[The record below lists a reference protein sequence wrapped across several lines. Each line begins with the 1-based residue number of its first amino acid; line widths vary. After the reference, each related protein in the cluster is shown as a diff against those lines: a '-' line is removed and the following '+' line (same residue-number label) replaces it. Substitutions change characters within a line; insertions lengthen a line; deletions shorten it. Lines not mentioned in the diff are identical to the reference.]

1 MRGATDDKRLA
12 PLKRV
17 RAGLIQPA
25 APPSPGPRPW
35 WEGRPFVAAMILLA
49 FIPLL
54 YPPFPPLVDLPGHM
68 GRFKVA
74 ADGATSPF
82 LSQWYAFRW
91 MPIGNLGVD
100 VLAIPLA
107 KLVGVEAATKA
118 VVMLIPPLTVAG
130 MLWVAREVH
139 NRLPPTVAFALPLA
153 FGHPF
158 LFGFVNFALSMA
170 LALVAFGLWLRL
182 GRLGKAKLRAILFV
196 PISFVVFFAHTF
208 GWGVLGLL
216 CMSAEAVRQHDR
228 GRGWWRSIL
237 RAAYHA
243 GAMALPLALMVLW
256 RSEAAGGTTLG
267 WFAWTFKLEY
277 FGRAL
282 RDRWLWFDLAS
293 LALLVLLP
301 VFALVHRRLVLS
313 RNLAFSGLTLLA
325 CFVLLPRVI
334 FGSAY
339 ADMRLV
345 PYMIAIFVLAIRF
358 KAETIYPLA
367 RTLALGALA
376 FLLVRTAGTTASFA
390 IAANHQRQQLAVL
403 EVVPKGARVVALAWA
418 PCKGW
423 AMRRGDHLPSMVIV
437 RREGFAN
444 DQWPLAGSSLLT
456 TYYPQAGFFKG
467 DPSGVVRS
475 EGCRREGVPI
485 ELSLRAIP
493 RDAFDYLWLIDMP
506 PIPKAWVAGWEPVRT
521 AEGSLLLKR
530 VDAPLPADAAPRLK
544 IRRTETAI
552 GR

>member
-1 MRGATDDKRLA
+1 
-12 PLKRV
+12 
-17 RAGLIQPA
+17 
-25 APPSPGPRPW
+25 
-35 WEGRPFVAAMILLA
+35 
-49 FIPLL
+49 
-54 YPPFPPLVDLPGHM
+54 
-68 GRFKVA
+68 
-74 ADGATSPF
+74 
-82 LSQWYAFRW
+82 
-91 MPIGNLGVD
+91 VD

-107 KLVGVEAATKA
+107 KLIGVEAATKA

-139 NRLPPTVAFALPLA
+139 NRLPPTVPFALPVA

-158 LFGFVNFALSMA
+158 LFGFVNFALSVA
-170 LALVAFGLWLRL
+170 LALLAFGLWLRL
-182 GRLGKAKLRAILFV
+182 GRLGKPALRAILFV
-196 PISFVVFFAHTF
+196 PISFIVFFAHTF
-208 GWGVLGLL
+208 GWGMLGLL
-216 CMSAEAVRQHDR
+216 CLSAEAVRQHDR
-228 GRGWWRSIL
+228 GWSWWKSCL
-237 RAAYHA
+237 RAGGHA
-243 GAMALPLALMVLW
+243 TAMALPLALMIMW
-256 RSEAAGGTTLG
+256 RSDATGGKTLG
-267 WFAWTFKLEY
+267 WFAWTFKWEY
-277 FGRAL
+277 FTRAL
-282 RDRWLWFDLAS
+282 RDRWELFDLAS
-293 LALLVLLP
+293 LAILILLP
-301 VFALVHRRLVLS
+301 LFALVHRRLVLS

-325 CFVLLPRVI
+325 CFILLPRVI

-367 RTLALGALA
+367 RTLAVCGVA
-376 FLLVRTAGTTASFA
+376 FLLARTAGTTASLA

-403 EVVPKGARVVALAWA
+403 DAVPKGSRVVALVWS

-423 AMRRGDHLPSMVIV
+423 ANRRSDHLPSMVIV

-456 TYYPQAGFFKG
+456 TTYPEAGFFEG

-475 EGCRREGVPI
+475 EGCRREGVPV

-493 RDAFDYLWLIDMP
+493 RDAFDYLWLIDIP
-506 PIPKAWVAGWEPVRT
+506 PIPRAWVAGWEPVRI
-521 AEGSLLLKR
+521 AKGSLLLR
-530 VDAPLPADAAPRLK
+530 RADAPLPADAAPRLK

>member
-1 MRGATDDKRLA
+1 
-12 PLKRV
+12 
-17 RAGLIQPA
+17 
-25 APPSPGPRPW
+25 
-35 WEGRPFVAAMILLA
+35 MILLA

-82 LSQWYAFRW
+82 LFQWYSFRW

-107 KLVGVEAATKA
+107 KLVGVEAATKL
-118 VVMLIPPLTVAG
+118 VVMFIPPLTVAG

-139 NRLPPTVAFALPLA
+139 NRLPPTVAFALPFA
-153 FGHPF
+153 FSHPF
-158 LFGFVNFALSMA
+158 MFGFVNFALSMA

-182 GRLGKAKLRAILFV
+182 GRLGKPKLRAILFV
-196 PISFVVFFAHTF
+196 PISFIVFFAHAF
-208 GWGVLGLL
+208 GWGTLGLL
-216 CMSAEAVRQHDR
+216 CLSAEAVRQHDN
-228 GRGWWRSIL
+228 GLSWWKAGL
-237 RAAYHA
+237 RAACHA
-243 GAMALPLALMVLW
+243 SALALPLTLMVLW
-256 RSEAAGGTTLG
+256 RSEASGGLTIG
-267 WFAWTFKLEY
+267 WFLWGLKLL
-277 FGRAL
+277 FLQFAL
-282 RDRWLWFDLAS
+282 RDRWQRFDLAG
-293 LALLVLLP
+293 LAMIAWLLLFTLI
-301 VFALVHRRLVLS
+301 HRRSLVLS

-325 CFVLLPRVI
+325 CFLLLPKVI

-345 PYMIAIFVLAIRF
+345 PYMLAIFVLAVRF
-358 KAETIYPLA
+358 KAETDYPLA
-367 RTLALGALA
+367 RGLAVAAVA
-376 FLLVRTAGTTASFA
+376 FLLVRTAGTTVSLA
-390 IAANHQRQQLAVL
+390 IAGNYQRHQLAVL
-403 EVVPKGARVVALAWA
+403 DAVPLGSRVVSLVWA

-423 AMRRGDHLPSMVIV
+423 ANRRSDHLPSMVIV
-437 RREGFAN
+437 RREGFSN

-456 TYYPQAGFFKG
+456 TNYPRAGWFES
-467 DPSGVVRS
+467 DPSGIVRDDGCLF
-475 EGCRREGVPI
+475 EGEPI

-493 RDAFDYLWLIDMP
+493 RDAFDYLWLVDMP
-506 PIPKAWVAGWEPVRT
+506 PIPKAWVAGWEPVRI
-521 AEGSLLLKR
+521 AKGSLLLRR

>member
-1 MRGATDDKRLA
+1 
-12 PLKRV
+12 
-17 RAGLIQPA
+17 
-25 APPSPGPRPW
+25 
-35 WEGRPFVAAMILLA
+35 MILLA
-49 FIPLL
+49 LVPSI

-74 ADGATSPF
+74 ADGSSSAY
-82 LSQWYAFRW
+82 LSQWYHFAW
-91 MPIGNLGVD
+91 KPIGNLGVD

-107 KLVGVEAATKA
+107 KLIGVEPATKL

-153 FGHPF
+153 FGHPY

-170 LALVAFGLWLRL
+170 LAFVAFGLWLRL
-182 GRLGKAKLRAILFV
+182 GRLGKPRTRAWLFV
-196 PISFVVFFAHTF
+196 PISFIVFFAHTF
-208 GWGVLGLL
+208 GWGVLGLM
-216 CMSAEAVRQHDR
+216 CFSAEAVRQHDR
-228 GRGWWRSIL
+228 GWSWWKAGL
-237 RAAYHA
+237 RAAGHA
-243 GAMALPLALMVLW
+243 AAMALPLALMILW
-256 RSEAAGGTTLG
+256 RSEASGGRTIG
-267 WFAWTFKLEY
+267 WFLWGFKLEY
-277 FGRAL
+277 FERAL
-282 RDRWLWFDLAS
+282 RDRWHGFDLAA
-293 LALLVLLP
+293 LAILVLLP
-301 VFALVHRRLVLS
+301 LFALVHRRLVLS

-325 CFVLLPRVI
+325 GFLLLPRVI

-345 PYMIAIFVLAIRF
+345 PYMLAIFVLAIRF
-358 KAETIYPLA
+358 KAETVYPLA
-367 RTLALGALA
+367 RTLALAAVA

-390 IAANHQRQQLAVL
+390 IAANHQREQLSVL
-403 EVVPKGARVVALAWA
+403 ADVPLGSRVVSLVWA

-423 AMRRGDHLPSMVIV
+423 ANRRSDHLPSLLIV
-437 RREGFAN
+437 RRDSFAN

-456 TYYPQAGFFKG
+456 TNYPEAGWYRG

-493 RDAFDYLWLIDMP
+493 RDAFDYLWLIDLP
-506 PIPKAWVAGWEPVRT
+506 PIPRAWVAGWTPVRI
-521 AEGSLLLKR
+521 AKGSLLLKR